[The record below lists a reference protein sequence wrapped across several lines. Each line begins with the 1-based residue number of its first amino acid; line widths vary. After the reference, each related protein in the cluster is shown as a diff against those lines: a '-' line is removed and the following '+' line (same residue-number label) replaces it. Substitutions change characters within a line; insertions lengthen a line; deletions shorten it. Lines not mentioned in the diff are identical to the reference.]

1 MRQAFFYCIFR
12 QTRYNKN
19 IVIECNREEE
29 RWLAEYIMLQGTSSH
44 VGKSIITTAL
54 CRIFLREGKRVV
66 PFKAQNMALNSYVT
80 ADGREMGRAQV
91 AQAEA
96 AGLLP
101 MVAMNPVLLKP
112 TGNACSQVI
121 IDGRPVGNMSAREYH
136 KGYALQAFDAVK
148 RALGELDRAY
158 DTLVIEG
165 AGSPAE
171 INLKDHDIVNM
182 RVAKYLGA
190 PVLLVADIDRGGSLA
205 ALVGTL
211 ELLDPDERDLV
222 KGLVINK
229 FRGDVSLFTPA
240 IDFLEKK
247 TGKPVLGV
255 VPYVDDLG
263 IDEEDS
269 VSLDDKEQ
277 RPEADK
283 VSIAVVQVPKISN
296 FTDFDSLAR
305 EDDVALYYAR
315 HPRDLAGADAV
326 ILPGSK
332 NTTEDLCFLLEQ
344 GWDRALQHF
353 ISQGKPVI
361 GICGGYQMMG
371 QAVCDPDQ
379 TESPLGRVEGLHLL
393 GVTTTFVSHK
403 LTSQVTA
410 DCRDLPFAGT
420 ILKAKG
426 LTGYEIHMGRTERD
440 GSDTYPF
447 VVTSRSG
454 EPCESL
460 AGAARKDGL
469 AWGTYIHGIFDN
481 DAFRRQFLN
490 ALRTRRGWQPLPV
503 TLHYRQEKEAKY
515 DRLARIVR
523 ESLDMKRLR
532 QIMEEGIK

>member
-1 MRQAFFYCIFR
+1 MG
-12 QTRYNKN
+12 
-19 IVIECNREEE
+19 EEE
-29 RWLAEYIMLQGTSSH
+29 SWLAQYIMLQGTSSH

-54 CRIFLREGKRVV
+54 CRIFLQDGKRVV

-136 KGYALQAFDAVK
+136 KGYSLKAFDAVK
-148 RALGELDRAY
+148 RALGELDAAY

-211 ELLDPDERDLV
+211 ELLDEDERDLV

-240 IDFLEKK
+240 IEFLEAK

-255 VPYVDDLG
+255 VPYIDDLG

-269 VSLDDKEQ
+269 VSLEDAGT
-277 RPEADK
+277 RPDAGK
-283 VSIAVVQVPKISN
+283 ISLAVVQVPKISN
-296 FTDFDSLAR
+296 FTDFDSLSR
-305 EDDVALYYAR
+305 EDDTVLYYAR

-332 NTTEDLCFLLEQ
+332 NTTEDLLFLTQ
-344 GWDRALQHF
+344 HGWSQALRDF
-353 ISQGKPVI
+353 IGQGKPVV

-371 QAVCDPDQ
+371 QAVCDPEK
-379 TESPLGRVEGLHLL
+379 TESDLGRVEGLHLL
-393 GVTTTFVSHK
+393 GVTTTFVSRK
-403 LTSQVTA
+403 LTSQISA
-410 DCRDLPFAGT
+410 DCRKLPFLGK
-420 ILKAKG
+420 LLSVPN

-440 GSDTYPF
+440 GRDAYPF

-454 EPCESL
+454 QPCESL

-481 DAFRRQFLN
+481 DEFRRQFLN
-490 ALRTRRGWQPLPV
+490 GLRVHKGWQPLPV
-503 TLHYRQEKEAKY
+503 TRHYRQEKEAKY

-523 ESLDMKRLR
+523 QSLDMKRLR
-532 QIMEEGIK
+532 QIMEEGIQ